1 MVVRQMTEP
10 NPIEDAEVLD
20 ETPSIDIRALL
31 ASAEEMPRDETF
43 GTPNHEASR
52 EPRRP
57 LFPGKSKPEDKR
69 NARTKPTKVT
79 IPNRKGQ
86 FIEPL
91 TELYGFIGFGLMPLD
106 PTCAMAIMQAAP
118 KCAEAWDDLAYKNQ
132 AVRRVLHSI
141 TQASI
146 IGQLAAAHMP
156 IFLAILSHHVKG
168 FDDKVASLAGSLFAN
183 GVESELREATGD
195 DAE

>member
-1 MVVRQMTEP
+1 MTEP
-10 NPIEDAEVLD
+10 QPIEDAEVID
-20 ETPSIDIRALL
+20 ETPPLDLHALI
-31 ASAEEMPRDETF
+31 AAAEETPRNESF
-43 GTPNHEASR
+43 GTPNFEASR

-57 LFPGKSKPEDKR
+57 LFGGKTKTDDKR
-69 NARTKPTKVT
+69 NTRVKAKVT

-106 PTCAMAIMQAAP
+106 PTCAVAIMQAAP

-156 IFLAILSHHVKG
+156 IILAILSHHVKG
-168 FDDKVASLAGSLFAN
+168 FDDKMAGLAGSLFAS
-183 GVESELREATGD
+183 GVESELREQTEND
-195 DAE
+195 DDDN